1 MKQRSIKLGRYLAII
16 GMVFILCFAV
26 MPSQAQAQAEKT
38 IRIFMDGK
46 EILPPQD
53 QAAVIINDRAMV
65 PLRVISEGLGLKVDW
80 DKAGFRVL
88 ISNPGFQGTVPA
100 AKINTSQVP
109 GVFMDGNEIKPRY
122 AQPVIINDHLLLSV
136 RDISETVGRKVEWDQ
151 ENYLV
156 LVMSPASI
164 PVSTGV
170 QPLATET
177 PTTQPPVT
185 QTPAT
190 YTPVTQVPTTQTT
203 NLESE
208 TTILGNSV
216 ASSEQLRALLKQNN
230 PQAPDLVDLYL
241 EIGKVYGLRGDIAF
255 CQAAKETGWW
265 KFGGLALPEQ
275 NNYCGL
281 SVTGAAATASENL
294 RGANPAKVKFIEGK
308 HGAFFDTPAS
318 GVEAHIQHLYA
329 YACSNPLPAG
339 CDLLD
344 PRFALIKRGLSPRW
358 IDLSGKWAVP
368 GYDKSKFGS
377 IEEALAACES
387 YGHSILK
394 DYYNKALQ

>member
-1 MKQRSIKLGRYLAII
+1 MKQRKNKLGRYLAII
-16 GMVFILCFAV
+16 GMGFILFFTII
-26 MPSQAQAQAEKT
+26 PSQAQAEKT
-38 IRIFMDGK
+38 IRIFMDGN
-46 EILPPQD
+46 EISPPQD

-65 PLRVISEGLGLKVDW
+65 PLRVISEGLGLTVDW

-100 AKINTSQVP
+100 AKLNVSQVP

-122 AQPVIINDHLLLSV
+122 AQPVIINDHILLSV
-136 RDISETVGRKVEWDQ
+136 RDISETIGRKVEWDQ
-151 ENYLV
+151 ENYMV

-164 PVSTGV
+164 PVSTG
-170 QPLATET
+170 
-177 PTTQPPVT
+177 TQPEVTESPVT
-185 QTPAT
+185 QSPETQ
-190 YTPVTQVPTTQTT
+190 TPVTQVPATQST

-208 TTILGNSV
+208 TNILGVSA

-241 EIGKVYGLRGDIAF
+241 EIGKMYGIRGDIAF

-281 SVTGAAATASENL
+281 CVTGAAATANMDL
-294 RGANPAKVKFIEGK
+294 RGANPDKVKFIEGK

-339 CDLLD
+339 RDLLD
-344 PRFALIKRGLSPRW
+344 PRFALIRRGLAPRW

-368 GYDKSKFGS
+368 GYDKNKFGS
-377 IEEALAACES
+377 IEEALAAGES

-394 DYYNKALQ
+394 DYYNEALQATGL